1 MSKKERPGFALYL
14 TGLPASGKT
23 TLARALQEMLC
34 QQGISVQILD
44 SDQMRR
50 ILTPNPSYSSQE
62 RNWFYDVVA
71 FIAALL
77 TNNGVN
83 VVIAATAP
91 LQAHRKA
98 ARARIDRFAEV
109 YVHCPPEVCRA
120 RDPKGLWERA
130 DRGEIQTLPG
140 AGAPYE
146 RPVSAEITV
155 DSEHLSAQ
163 AAAQLVMGQLKKQGF
178 IA

>member
-1 MSKKERPGFALYL
+1 MPKKGRPGFAIYL

-23 TLARALQEMLC
+23 TLAHALQARLS
-34 QQGISVQILD
+34 QRGIPVQILD
-44 SDQMRR
+44 SDRLRR

-62 RNWFYDVVA
+62 RNWFYEVVA

-77 TNNGVN
+77 ASNGVN
-83 VVIAATAP
+83 VIIAATAP
-91 LQAHRKA
+91 RQAHRQA
-98 ARARIDRFAEV
+98 ARARIDRFAEI
-109 YVHCPPEVCRA
+109 YVNCSPEVCRA

-146 RPVSAEITV
+146 RPESPEVSV
-155 DSEHLSAQ
+155 DSERLTVQ
-163 AAAQLVMGQLKKQGF
+163 EAAQQVMDRLKTQGF
-178 IA
+178 I

>member
-1 MSKKERPGFALYL
+1 MPKKERPGFAIYL

-23 TLARALQEMLC
+23 TLAHALQGMLS
-34 QQGISVQILD
+34 QRGVSVQILD
-44 SDQMRR
+44 SDQMRS

-62 RNWFYDVVA
+62 RNWFYEVVA

-77 TNNGVN
+77 ANNGVN
-83 VVIAATAP
+83 VIIAATAP

-109 YVHCPPEVCRA
+109 YVNCPPEVCRA

-130 DRGEIQTLPG
+130 DLGEIQTLPG

-146 RPVSAEITV
+146 RPVSPDITV

-163 AAAQLVMGQLKKQGF
+163 ATAQLVMGQLKKQGF
-178 IA
+178 IE